1 MIKKFNKKLNIIRSY
16 IPDETI
22 LFLEKTLTYLL
33 LVISITLGTITYIKY
48 DAKSHLNHEIK
59 NTINTTNHNI
69 ATMRFKNTNTSNL
82 SKSSTNNNKSKTN
95 DSKAINFNT
104 SNSNTSNS
112 QIDNNSTIQGIIQE
126 TTKGSIKESIT
137 TANGF
142 SHFRLNTHKN
152 THKDNNKNKFIITIN
167 SIIESISYGIS
178 YISDI
183 ILLLFG
189 SAYYIFYI
197 FLFFLPRFCL
207 QLTTLY
213 YIFMRIN
220 DGFIGA
226 LLNKE
231 TIEFIQKKHIPE
243 VAFSLLAII
252 ILIKIIRI
260 RHNANYKLELLLSL
274 IKKTL
279 MAAPSIIISIVLF
292 IWNRARP
299 LKKTLTNPSS
309 NSPSNRLV
317 NSLNFGI
324 FKKIF
329 EKIFKRNGIEKDTYK
344 NARYDEEHESKYKTK
359 HDKKARKSLASS
371 SQSPFSLSRPSQ
383 KNSRNSL
390 HSSMNDN
397 AKSLP
402 PLSLL
407 KENHKMLEHTQD
419 DSKFLLETLNEFG
432 VKGKIISVNYGPVIT
447 LYEFTPSAGTKSA
460 RVIGLSDDIARSIS
474 AVSTRI
480 AIIPGKNAIGIEIPN
495 KKRLSVFMRDI
506 VQNFSHNQAIPLALG
521 YDIGGNPITV
531 DLAKMPHLLV
541 AGTTGSGKSVSINS
555 MIISILYRFT
565 HTECKFIMIDPKM
578 LELSIY
584 QGIPHLLSP
593 VITEPKKAISAL
605 KWAVQEMEKR
615 YRIMSQFGV
624 RNLQGYNDLIEK
636 NPTIVRKVE
645 VGFDSEGKQKFE
657 EQTIE
662 GEKLPFIVVIIDEMA
677 DLMLVAGKEVEIT
690 VQRLAQMARAAG
702 IHLIMATQRPSVD
715 VITGTIKANFPTR
728 VSFQMSSSF
737 DSKTI
742 LGERGAEQLLGA
754 GDMLYMSSGGV
765 IRRLHGPF
773 VSDAEVENVVEY
785 IKSMHSTQYVMEFD
799 EDFTTQ
805 ENQNDLDT
813 EKDPLYEQAVEIVRT
828 EGKVSTSYIQRKLEI
843 GYNRAAKIVET
854 MESRGVV
861 SKPNKMGRREIL

>member
-1 MIKKFNKKLNIIRSY
+1 MIKKLNKRLNIIRSY
-16 IPDETI
+16 IPNETI
-22 LFLEKTLTYLL
+22 LFLEKVLTYILL
-33 LVISITLGTITYIKY
+33 IISITLGTITYLKHEARTYFKY
-48 DAKSHLNHEIK
+48 ETTMY
-59 NTINTTNHNI
+59 NTITLN
-69 ATMRFKNTNTSNL
+69 FKNTNISNF
-82 SKSSTNNNKSKTN
+82 NNSKTN
-95 DSKAINFNT
+95 NFNMNDSKIIS
-104 SNSNTSNS
+104 SNIGNS
-112 QIDNNSTIQGIIQE
+112 GPNNNSTI
-126 TTKGSIKESIT
+126 KGSIKESIAA
-137 TANGF
+137 ANGF
-142 SHFRLNTHKN
+142 SHFKKN
-152 THKDNNKNKFIITIN
+152 INNDSSNRNSNAHKNKFIITLK
-167 SIIESISYGIS
+167 SIIQSISYGAS

-197 FLFFLPRFCL
+197 LLFFLPRFSL

-213 YIFMRIN
+213 YILMKIN
-220 DGFIGA
+220 DGFIDA
-226 LLNKE
+226 ILNQK
-231 TIEFIQKKHIPE
+231 TIEFIKKKHIPE
-243 VAFSLLAII
+243 IAFSLLAIV

-260 RHNANYKLELLLSL
+260 KHNANYKLKLLLSL
-274 IKKTL
+274 IKKIL
-279 MAAPSIIISIVLF
+279 IAIPSIIISIVLF
-292 IWNRARP
+292 IWNRTHP
-299 LKKTLTNPSS
+299 LKNSFSSSSLNSSS
-309 NSPSNRLV
+309 NSLTNL
-317 NSLNFGI
+317 LAKLMNFGI
-324 FKKIF
+324 LKR
-329 EKIFKRNGIEKDTYK
+329 IFKGNRLKGNTSAGINAKYGEEYDT
-344 NARYDEEHESKYKTK
+344 KY
-359 HDKKARKSLASS
+359 DKKTRKSFALS
-371 SQSPFSLSRPSQ
+371 SQSAPLSS
-383 KNSRNSL
+383 
-390 HSSMNDN
+390 HSSQQKSHNSFHSSLKN
-397 AKSLP
+397 TEKSLP

-407 KENHKMLEHTQD
+407 KENHKMIEYTQD

-432 VKGKIISVNYGPVIT
+432 VKGKIVSVNYGPVIT

-480 AIIPGKNAIGIEIPN
+480 AIIPGKNAIGIEVPN

-506 VQNFSHNQAIPLALG
+506 VQKFSNNQAIPLALG
-521 YDIGGNPITV
+521 YDITGNPITV

-555 MIISILYRFT
+555 MIISILYKFT

-624 RNLQGYNDLIEK
+624 RNLQGYNELIEK
-636 NPTIVRKVE
+636 KPTIVRKVE
-645 VGFDSEGKQKFE
+645 VGFDSEGKQMFE
-657 EQTIE
+657 EQIIE

-773 VSDAEVENVVEY
+773 VSDAEVEKVVEY
-785 IKSMHSTQYVMEFD
+785 IKNMHSTQYVMEFD
-799 EDFTTQ
+799 EDFTAQ
-805 ENQNDLDT
+805 ENQNSVDT
-813 EKDPLYEQAVEIVRT
+813 EKDPLYEQAVEIIRL

-854 MESRGVV
+854 MESEGVV